1 MLCDMKPYSMDLRER
16 VMAAYDSGRQ
26 TKEIAKAFNVS
37 PAWARRL
44 KQHKRERGD
53 IIPRTG
59 GGNQKPKVDLIQLGE
74 WVKQKPD
81 ATLVELRDS
90 LKVDCA
96 LWTICKA
103 LRRLKLSYKKSRSML
118 ANRIALTLPSGGPS
132 GS

>member
-1 MLCDMKPYSMDLRER
+1 MKPYSIDLRER
-16 VMAAYDSGRQ
+16 VMAAYDSGRK
-26 TKEIAKAFNVS
+26 TKEIAKLFDVS

-59 GGNQKPKVDLIQLGE
+59 GGKQTPKVDLVLLNKL
-74 WVKQKPD
+74 VSAKPD
-81 ATLVELRDS
+81 ATLVELRES

-96 LWTICKA
+96 LWTICRA
-103 LRRLKLSYKKSRSML
+103 LRRLKLTYKKSRFTPKS
-118 ANRIALTLPSGGPS
+118 RIDPTLPRSVRS

>member
-1 MLCDMKPYSMDLRER
+1 MKPYSMDLRER
-16 VMAAYDSGRQ
+16 VIAAYDSGRQ
-26 TKEIAKAFNVS
+26 TKEIAKTFNVS

-59 GGNQKPKVDLIQLGE
+59 GGNQKPKVDLVRLGE
-74 WVKQKPD
+74 LVNQTPD
-81 ATLVELRDS
+81 ATLAELRES

-103 LRRLKLSYKKSRSML
+103 LRRLKLTYKKSRFTPPS
-118 ANRIALTLPSGGPS
+118 RIVPMLPSGVRS

>member
-1 MLCDMKPYSMDLRER
+1 MKPYSMDLRER

-26 TKEIAKAFNVS
+26 TKEIAKTFNVS

-53 IIPRTG
+53 IIPRIG
-59 GGNQKPKVDLIQLGE
+59 GGGQTPKVDPVTLQEL
-74 WVKQKPD
+74 VNKKPD
-81 ATLVELRDS
+81 ATLAELRES

-103 LRRLKLSYKKSRSML
+103 LRRLKLTYKKSRF
-118 ANRIALTLPSGGPS
+118 TPPSRTARMSPS
-132 GS
+132 VARSGR

>member
-1 MLCDMKPYSMDLRER
+1 MKPYSMDLRER

-26 TKEIAKAFNVS
+26 TKEIAKTFNVS

-53 IIPRTG
+53 IVPRIG
-59 GGNQKPKVDLIQLGE
+59 GGNQTPKVDLVRLGE
-74 WVKQKPD
+74 LVEQKPD
-81 ATLVELRDS
+81 ATLAELRES

-96 LWTICKA
+96 LWTICRA
-103 LRRLKLSYKKSRSML
+103 LRRLKLTYKKSRFTPPS
-118 ANRIALTLPSGGPS
+118 RIVPMLPSGVRN

>member
-1 MLCDMKPYSMDLRER
+1 MKAYSMDLRER
-16 VMAAYDSGRQ
+16 VMAAYDSGRK
-26 TKEIAKAFNVS
+26 TKEIAKIFDVS

-59 GGNQKPKVDLIQLGE
+59 GGKQTPKVDPVLLNKLVSE
-74 WVKQKPD
+74 KPD
-81 ATLVELRDS
+81 MTLAELRDS

-96 LWTICKA
+96 LWTICRA
-103 LRRLKLSYKKSRSML
+103 LRQLKLTYKKSRFTPPS
-118 ANRIALTLPSGGPS
+118 RIAPTLPRSGRS

>member
-1 MLCDMKPYSMDLRER
+1 MKPYSMDLRER

-26 TKEIAKAFNVS
+26 TKEIAKLFDVS

-44 KQHKRERGD
+44 KQHRRQRGD
-53 IIPRTG
+53 INPRTG
-59 GGNQKPKVDLIQLGE
+59 GAKQKRKIDLIRLGE
-74 WVKQKPD
+74 LVRQKPD
-81 ATLVELRDS
+81 ATLVELRES

-103 LRRLKLSYKKSRSML
+103 LNELKLSYKKSRFTPRSKIARML
-118 ANRIALTLPSGGPS
+118 SSSGRN